1 LEKKY
6 FSQIQ
11 ETYPLIKLA
20 QEYILRYI
28 RFMKVN
34 ISKLSHHPKNQE
46 IYDLSSIE
54 ELMDSISEVGLL
66 QPLIIDQHHQIISG
80 NRRFESIKRLR
91 WEEVEVH
98 QRIIEEGEEE
108 LLLIHYNKQRIKSFK
123 ELIKEYIILDKYYRK
138 GQGKRTDLTS
148 VKSNKGS
155 SRDLVSNELGI
166 SSSQLRRLVFIYKNN
181 PEYIELLD
189 KGILTINQSYLQIQ
203 REIKEKES
211 KKPITSNSETF
222 VKSNW
227 RFYQKS
233 SNDMSELNDGE
244 VQTIFTSP
252 PYWNKRTYSEEK
264 GLGNEKTS
272 EAFVV
277 HLSEHL
283 RDCKRVLKD
292 RGSFFLNLGDTFYNG
307 NLQNV
312 PHRVILKLQEQGWIL
327 RNTIIWSKTNPK
339 PSSSKS
345 NLTPS
350 YEFIFHLVKTMEYDY
365 YPTLTK
371 LSDKTKPSLPP
382 RHRSLNGDYS
392 KSVTP
397 YLPNIKGKNMGD
409 YWSEDIVRTSVSN
422 QKLNIQ
428 GEHPAPFPN
437 EIITLPILQTSKEFE
452 LVLDPFMGSGTTGRV
467 CDKLERN
474 FVGYDLKL
482 F

>member
-1 LEKKY
+1 
-6 FSQIQ
+6 
-11 ETYPLIKLA
+11 
-20 QEYILRYI
+20 
-28 RFMKVN
+28 MKVN

-46 IYDLSSIE
+46 IYTLSSIE

-80 NRRFESIKRLR
+80 NRRFESLKRLR
-91 WEEVEVH
+91 WKEVEVH
-98 QRIIEEGEEE
+98 QRFIEKGEEE

-123 ELIKEYIILDKYYRK
+123 ELINEYIILDKYYRK

-148 VKSNKGS
+148 VTSNKGS

-166 SSSQLRRLVFIYKNN
+166 SSSQLRRLVFIYKNK

-203 REIKEKES
+203 REIKERES
-211 KKPITSNSETF
+211 KKPSNSNSETL

-233 SNDMSELNDGE
+233 SHDMSELNDGE

-272 EAFVV
+272 EEFVV

-283 RDCKRVLKD
+283 RDCKRVLNDK
-292 RGSFFLNLGDTFYNG
+292 GSFFLNLGDTFYNG

-382 RHRSLNGDYS
+382 RHRSVNGDYS

-397 YLPNIKGKNMGD
+397 YLPNVNGKNMGD
-409 YWSEDIVRTSVSN
+409 YWNEDIVRTSVAN
-422 QKLNIQ
+422 QKLNIK

-474 FVGYDLKL
+474 FVGYDAKM

>member
-1 LEKKY
+1 
-6 FSQIQ
+6 
-11 ETYPLIKLA
+11 
-20 QEYILRYI
+20 
-28 RFMKVN
+28 MKVKV
-34 ISKLSHHPKNQE
+34 STLTHHPKNRE
-46 IYDLSSIE
+46 IYDLSSID
-54 ELMDSISEVGLL
+54 ELMLSISEVGLL
-66 QPLIIDQHHQIISG
+66 QPLTIDTRNQVISG
-80 NRRFESIKRLR
+80 NRRFESVKRLN
-91 WEEVEVH
+91 WEEVEVNL
-98 QRIIEEGEEE
+98 REVKKEDEE
-108 LLLIHYNKQRIKSFK
+108 LLLIHFNKQRIKSFK
-123 ELIKEYIILDKYYRK
+123 ELINEYLSLDNLYRK

-148 VKSNKGS
+148 VKSNIS
-155 SRDLVSNELGI
+155 STRDIVSKEMGI
-166 SSSQLRRLVFIYKNN
+166 SSSQLRRLVYIYKNK

-189 KGILTINQSYLQIQ
+189 KGILTVNQSYLQIQ
-203 REIKEKES
+203 REVKERES
-211 KKPITSNSETF
+211 RESNTSLKSDSIN
-222 VKSNW
+222 KSNW

-233 SNDMSELNDGE
+233 SHNMSELKEGE

-272 EAFVV
+272 EEFVV
-277 HLSEHL
+277 NLSEHL
-283 RDCKRVLKD
+283 IDCKRVLKD

-382 RHRSLNGDYS
+382 RHRSVNGDYS
-392 KSVTP
+392 KSVSP

-409 YWSEDIVRTSVSN
+409 YWNEDIVRTSVAN
-422 QKLNIQ
+422 QKLDIE
-428 GEHPAPFPN
+428 GEHPAPFPE

-467 CDKLERN
+467 CDKLNRC
-474 FVGYDLKL
+474 FVGYDLRES
-482 F
+482 